1 MKKIGLLL
9 LSILIGVLGTYG
21 QNYHE
26 YLETAKHHLSA
37 GDIDKAVLCYN
48 VYKSMTGQS
57 DEKFELILQN
67 AKMSSQQE
75 YDEVRDFNFGYACV
89 RIGNKWGVVNENFEL
104 VVPLKYE
111 KIWDLWGINPKQ
123 TTTAAVKN
131 GQMGFVNMQGKEVT
145 EFKYQAIRGIE
156 LDTPNIYFMVYQW
169 NGPEVYVDMN
179 GVEYS
184 SEHEAAYGIKG
195 LKHKTE
201 TTVAPY
207 HVGDYYNENGNM
219 GVVFEI
225 DDSGNHG
232 KIVSFEQS
240 YCDWVLENN
249 KYHKNHLG
257 LFDEYDGE
265 NNMNMVVNI
274 PNWEYIF
281 PAFLWCSKL
290 GKGWYLPSIYELKSI
305 NDNVDNIDRGLK
317 ESGYRPIN
325 RANYISSTEDKTNA
339 SQIFYLWGMGDRPG
353 EISNEC
359 DKDGGW
365 VVAVRKF

>member
-1 MKKIGLLL
+1 MKKIELLL
-9 LSILIGVLGTYG
+9 LAMLIGVCGVYG
-21 QNYHE
+21 QNYRE
-26 YLETAKHHLSA
+26 YLEAAKQHLSA
-37 GDIDKAVLCYN
+37 GNKDKAVSCYN

-57 DEKFELILQN
+57 DEKFELLLQN
-67 AKMSSQQE
+67 TKMSSQQE
-75 YDEVRDFNFGYACV
+75 YDEVRDFNLGYACV
-89 RIGNKWGVVNENFEL
+89 RIGNKWGMVNENFEL

-111 KIWDLWGINPKQ
+111 KIWNLWGSNPKQ
-123 TTTAAVKN
+123 TTTAAVRN

-145 EFKYQAIRGIE
+145 EFKYRAIRGIE

-169 NGPEVYVDMN
+169 SGPEVYVDMN

-207 HVGDYYNENGNM
+207 HIGDFYHENGNM

-225 DDSGNHG
+225 DATGNHG
-232 KIVSFEQS
+232 KIVGFEQY

-249 KYHKNHLG
+249 RYYNNHLG
-257 LFDEYDGE
+257 LYDKFDGE
-265 NNMNMVVNI
+265 NNMNVVVNI
-274 PNWEYIF
+274 PNWKYIF
-281 PAFLWCSKL
+281 PAFSLCNKF
-290 GKGWYLPSIYELKSI
+290 GQGWYLPSIYELKCI
-305 NDNVDNIDRGLK
+305 NDNVDDVDRGLK
-317 ESGYRPIN
+317 ESGYRPIK
-325 RANYISSTEDKTNA
+325 RANYISSTEDIGNA
-339 SQIFYLWGMGDRPG
+339 SQIFYLWGMGDCPG

-359 DKDGGW
+359 DKGGGW